1 MIDFHAHVL
10 PGVDH
15 GSHDLSESISQ
26 LSLLKHAGVGTVV
39 ASSHFYPAQ
48 HTVEGYL
55 ERASRALTQIR
66 EEIAPENRPQLCR
79 GAEVLLCESLDK
91 MEGIEK
97 LCVEG
102 SSCMLLELPFASWS
116 DALIDTAFRMI
127 QGDFTVVLA
136 HIDRYRD
143 RLDIIDEMLAAGAKA
158 QLNAEGL
165 CGMFAAKRWRSYWE
179 NGSVVALGSDL
190 HGADQKAV
198 ERYSVLQKKLG
209 ENFARVMQASEA
221 LLADAVRY

>member
-15 GSHDLSESISQ
+15 GSHDIAESGAQ
-26 LSLLKHAGVGTVV
+26 LALLKQAGVQTVV

-48 HTVEGYL
+48 HTVDGYL

-66 EEIAPENRPQLCR
+66 EEIAPESRPQLCR

-91 MEGIEK
+91 MEGIER

-102 SSCMLLELPFASWS
+102 TSCMLLELPFASWS

-127 QGDFTVVLA
+127 QGKLTVVLA

-143 RLDIIDEMLAAGAKA
+143 RLDMIHEMLDAGAYA

-165 CGMFAAKRWRSYWE
+165 CGMFAVKRWQDDLTQGR
-179 NGSVVALGSDL
+179 VVALGSDL
-190 HGADQKAV
+190 HGADRKAV
-198 ERYSVLQKKLG
+198 ERFAALQKKLG
-209 ENFARVMQASEA
+209 ENGARVMQASEA

>member
-1 MIDFHAHVL
+1 MIDFHAHIL

-15 GSHDLSESISQ
+15 GSHDLAESTAQ
-26 LSLLKHAGVGTVV
+26 LALLKQAGVETVV

-55 ERASRALTQIR
+55 ARSTQALEALMQIG
-66 EEIAPENRPQLCR
+66 EDQLPRICR

-91 MEGIEK
+91 MDGVEK

-116 DALIDTAFRMI
+116 DGLIDTAFRMI

-165 CGMFAAKRWRSYWE
+165 CGMFAAKRWKRYLE

-198 ERYSVLQKKLG
+198 ERFASLQKKLG
-209 ENFARVMQASEA
+209 GDHAKIMASTAEI
-221 LLADAVRY
+221 LADAVRY